1 MYYKYYSS
9 PNVSRSMQSTFLGL
23 NQNARIG
30 DGEFADMQNMSSD
43 NVPLLSPR
51 QPRTVVEKRH
61 FETSEDGEVTYK
73 NLNGIL
79 GDVGFAAVW
88 GNDLYYMG
96 SKVEGITLI
105 DGEKRMLAMGAYI
118 LIFPDTVY
126 YNTVNGEYGNIE
138 TGVSGAAAEYLLF
151 RDITFNISG
160 TASYPC
166 TISYTPLGSSVARSL
181 TSVPLT
187 DSKYT
192 YNPVFKAGLP
202 TSFTLSDGFVR
213 IYDYKYAVLGV
224 SDGYLYYC
232 SGATVTV
239 KKGSGYSNYGF
250 LKYEYTD
257 CTWTKLDIEYAE
269 ISEEAF
275 TALGFTDL
283 NLGSIWSGD
292 THLKI
297 EHTDGAYRILH
308 PDIANVF
315 TVSTMYNGQTQG
327 WGSSD
332 REYKLYGK
340 SLVLSAGQWK
350 AKTMPTL
357 DFVCVH
363 ENRLWGCHFGTQVNS
378 FDSVNEIYCSA
389 LGDFKTWT
397 LSSETSTLPGDPY
410 TASVGEYG
418 KFTGCISYR
427 GYVLFFK
434 DDVIYRVSGNK
445 PSNFQIE
452 KISETGLQSGC
463 EKSMEII
470 DEVLYYKSRSGVY
483 AYDGSLPQKISDALG
498 SIYYTDAVAG
508 HLLGKYYI
516 SMVSDGV
523 RKLYVY
529 DTRNG
534 LWHAEDSANAE
545 FFTEYEGALYAGV
558 DNDIVCLSGSPAK
571 IFGDTEREGDV
582 CWYAETGDV
591 GLGSPYQKYFRR
603 ILIRM
608 DMDVG
613 ARVTVELQCDSGD
626 WQTAMDFT
634 AANKRSVQMP
644 IVTPRCDHM
653 RMRISGVGNAKIYSV
668 SYETETV
675 GERPMRM

>member
-23 NQNARIG
+23 NKNARIG

-105 DGEKRMLAMGAYI
+105 DGEKRMLAMGANIIIY
-118 LIFPDTVY
+118 PDAVY
-126 YNTVNGEYGNIE
+126 YNTVSGEYGEIDQV
-138 TGVSGAAAEYLLF
+138 TACAKAEYVMF
-151 RDITFNISG
+151 DDITFNISKSG
-160 TASYPC
+160 SLSANIAYASTNGNTYSITRVSVLGSTASQ
-166 TISYTPLGSSVARSL
+166 GE
-181 TSVPLT
+181 
-187 DSKYT
+187 
-192 YNPVFKAGLP
+192 
-202 TSFTLSDGFVR
+202 
-213 IYDYKYAVLGV
+213 YDYTANPNIREDNPASFSISSGMSANASPYTAVFGTC
-224 SDGYLYYC
+224 DGYLYYC
-232 SGATVTV
+232 KTADVQENKTASGD
-239 KKGSGYSNYGF
+239 
-250 LKYEYTD
+250 YTYRY
-257 CTWTKLDIEYAE
+257 TNAVWEKVNIEYAQL
-269 ISEEAF
+269 SEENF
-275 TALGFTDL
+275 TALGFTAEQI
-283 NLGSIWSGD
+283 GSIWVGD
-292 THLKI
+292 TLLEI
-297 EHTDGAYRILH
+297 EHGDGYYRILNEN
-308 PDIANVF
+308 IAEIFRFYRNVK
-315 TVSTMYNGQTQG
+315 NNNA
-327 WGSSD
+327 
-332 REYKLYGK
+332 YKAVG
-340 SLVLSAGQWK
+340 LSAGQWK
-350 AKTMPTL
+350 HKTLPAL
-357 DFVCVH
+357 DYVCVH
-363 ENRLWGCHFGTQVNS
+363 ENRLWGCHYGSMANLG
-378 FDSVNEIYCSA
+378 DSANEIYCSA

-582 CWYAETGDV
+582 CWYAETGDI

-675 GERPMRM
+675 GERPMRT